1 VIDAAVSW
9 PVVFA
14 IAELNLQPLTATA
27 GPPGRRF
34 RRHRPVKPLAAGRRV
49 GENAPLE
56 NFRGGEPASRRTSTL
71 ST

>member
-27 GPPGRRF
+27 GPPGGGSVVIAPSSLLPPAAAWAKMRPWKIFAEVNRRPGG
-34 RRHRPVKPLAAGRRV
+34 RPR
-49 GENAPLE
+49 
-56 NFRGGEPASRRTSTL
+56 
-71 ST
+71 